1 MAMILVLRE
10 LAIIWPIFTKRTF
23 IAHIESFNARL
34 RQECL
39 NAHWFESI
47 EEARRKIRA
56 WQHQYNEE
64 HPHSALGYLTPNAF
78 AKIHANTP

>member
-1 MAMILVLRE
+1 
-10 LAIIWPIFTKRTF
+10 
-23 IAHIESFNARL
+23 RL

-47 EEARRKIRA
+47 EEARSKIRA

-78 AKIHANTP
+78 AKTQANTPQK